1 MQNLLDELTDLLSK
15 DKRLVVDGKLLKNK
29 VVELTLQLDPK
40 LLKLLLS
47 NSRIKNIFFQ
57 QVGDIHIFDKIKF
70 QKFINNKSFLPN
82 SFTSFKNKIGLDEGD
97 NFINEKTEI
106 TLSWPYKDCILEGN
120 QNKDSQ
126 RKNEIFWNETLA
138 SEEIDRLLDPKV
150 FRAFKKYDKNG
161 ESEVTDISLQDNFII
176 KGNNLIALHS
186 LKKVY
191 TEKIKLIFIDPP
203 YNTHNDSF
211 RYNDSFSH
219 STWLTFMKNR
229 LEVAKDL
236 LRNDGLFWISI
247 SDKEAHYCKVLADE
261 VFGRDNFVADV
272 IWNSTKS
279 VTNTAV
285 ISDAHTHI
293 LLYAKDINSLKAN
306 RTSFRLT
313 ADESIFSNPDNDKRG
328 KWVADP
334 FQVEGERPNQL
345 YTITN
350 PNTGVEYRPNPGNSW
365 KNEKKVF
372 DQLLKDNRIVFGT
385 TGEAG
390 PQRKRFWFEAKERGK
405 VTTTLWKDLPT
416 TTNGTKHLKSLFG
429 EKVFDNPKPEGL
441 MERIIQLS
449 TEENDIVLDYHL
461 GSGTTATAAHKMKRR
476 YIGIE
481 QMDYIHEVPVIRLQK
496 VIEGENGGISSS
508 QDWKGGGSFIYFE
521 LHAIIENFI
530 DDLSICK
537 TKPEVIDLV
546 IKNLDKNI
554 FKYNLTQDLK
564 KVLKS
569 EAKNHSLQEFKTY
582 ILSIIDFNQAY
593 HSYSEI
599 DDSDYKV
606 SEKDKILTAKF
617 YSLNEQEVKTH
628 RKS

>member
-1 MQNLLDELTDLLSK
+1 
-15 DKRLVVDGKLLKNK
+15 
-29 VVELTLQLDPK
+29 
-40 LLKLLLS
+40 
-47 NSRIKNIFFQ
+47 
-57 QVGDIHIFDKIKF
+57 
-70 QKFINNKSFLPN
+70 
-82 SFTSFKNKIGLDEGD
+82 
-97 NFINEKTEI
+97 
-106 TLSWPYKDCILEGN
+106 
-120 QNKDSQ
+120 
-126 RKNEIFWNETLA
+126 
-138 SEEIDRLLDPKV
+138 
-150 FRAFKKYDKNG
+150 
-161 ESEVTDISLQDNFII
+161 
-176 KGNNLIALHS
+176 
-186 LKKVY
+186 
-191 TEKIKLIFIDPP
+191 
-203 YNTHNDSF
+203 
-211 RYNDSFSH
+211 
-219 STWLTFMKNR
+219 
-229 LEVAKDL
+229 
-236 LRNDGLFWISI
+236 
-247 SDKEAHYCKVLADE
+247 
-261 VFGRDNFVADV
+261 
-272 IWNSTKS
+272 
-279 VTNTAV
+279 
-285 ISDAHTHI
+285 
-293 LLYAKDINSLKAN
+293 
-306 RTSFRLT
+306 
-313 ADESIFSNPDNDKRG
+313 
-328 KWVADP
+328 
-334 FQVEGERPNQL
+334 
-345 YTITN
+345 
-350 PNTGVEYRPNPGNSW
+350 
-365 KNEKKVF
+365 
-372 DQLLKDNRIVFGT
+372 
-385 TGEAG
+385 
-390 PQRKRFWFEAKERGK
+390 
-405 VTTTLWKDLPT
+405 TLWKDLPT

-481 QMDYIHEVPVIRLQK
+481 QMDYIHEVTVMRLQK

-521 LHAIIENFI
+521 LHDIIESFI